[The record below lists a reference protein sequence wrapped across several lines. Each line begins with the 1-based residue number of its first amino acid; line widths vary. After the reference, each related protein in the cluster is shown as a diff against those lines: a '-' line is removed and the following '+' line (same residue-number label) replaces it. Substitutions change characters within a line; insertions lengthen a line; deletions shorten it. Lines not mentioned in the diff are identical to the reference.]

1 MADDWRDHWDRL
13 LALQERIEQHAT
25 GRKGSPIDAS
35 ADFASFV
42 VESENLRDGVKRT
55 LSGSAKAVDSAMRS
69 ATSLQLAHDLAI
81 KVKHEVQS
89 RKPWSTAEDAGYDV
103 KLSKGVPDSPSPFE
117 RRARSTTLPG
127 TPPSPAPEPTRWAH
141 QWEIR
146 YTPSGSPTL
155 TVDGVQFSRDVA
167 ADWRTILAAHGLV

>member
-25 GRKGSPIDAS
+25 GRRGSPIDAS

-81 KVKHEVQS
+81 KVKHQVQS

-127 TPPSPAPEPTRWAH
+127 TPPFACTRAHSVGRSMGDSVHPKRDANPHGRWSPVLPR
-141 QWEIR
+141 R
-146 YTPSGSPTL
+146 
-155 TVDGVQFSRDVA
+155 R
-167 ADWRTILAAHGLV
+167 R